1 MNKKGFTLVEL
12 LGVIILLGIIGLI
25 ATVSISN
32 VLREN
37 KIEICNIQMD
47 SIIEASKIYAAD
59 NILTLGDETI
69 VTLEQINNSG
79 LFTEEVIN
87 PKTGEVITNLE
98 VKITRVD
105 NSLKYELVNN
115 PCN

>member
-12 LGVIILLGIIGLI
+12 LGVIILLGLIGLI
-25 ATVSISN
+25 ATVSVSN
-32 VLREN
+32 VLKEN
-37 KIEICNIQMD
+37 KFKLCNIQMD
-47 SIIEASKIYAAD
+47 SIIESSKIYAAD
-59 NILTLGDETI
+59 NILSLGDETI
-69 VTLEQINNSG
+69 VTLTQLTNAG
-79 LFTEEVIN
+79 LFNEEIIN

-105 NSLKYELVNN
+105 NNLKYEIVNN